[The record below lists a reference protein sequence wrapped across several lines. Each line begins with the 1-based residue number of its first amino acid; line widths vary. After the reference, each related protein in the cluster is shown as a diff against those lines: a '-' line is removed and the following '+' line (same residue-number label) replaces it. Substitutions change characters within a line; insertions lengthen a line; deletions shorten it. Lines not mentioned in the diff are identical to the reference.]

1 MPYRIGKYTLG
12 MEIPPVIISSAAVG
26 SKKESEGPLKECFDY
41 MEQDSYFGETT
52 WEKAESR
59 IQREAVNHALRK
71 AELDPADIDYIFA
84 GDLLNQC
91 TSSVYGLRELGI
103 PLYGLYGACSTM
115 AESLGIATVFV
126 DSGAAERCIAVTA
139 SHFCS
144 AERQF
149 RFPLEYAGQRTPTSQ
164 WTVTGGGAAV
174 VGRGNKPPYIRAIT
188 TGTVEDYG
196 IKDANN
202 MGAAMAPAASATIC
216 RFFKD
221 TNLKPDQ
228 FDMIVTGDLGYVGS
242 GILLELTEKA
252 GVDIHRQHKD
262 CGLLIFDREKQPDV
276 QAGGSGC
283 GCGGSVLCGHILPQI
298 QNGTLKN
305 VLFIATGALMSTT
318 IVQQGDTIPG
328 IAHLVYLSSE
338 AEDGK
343 ITLPKKNCGCV
354 HGGRKGEPV

>member
-1 MPYRIGKYTLG
+1 MPYRIGKYTLAL
-12 MEIPPVIISSAAVG
+12 EKPPIILSCASVG
-26 SKKESEGPLKECFDY
+26 SKKEGEGPLKDCFDY
-41 MEQDSYFGETT
+41 MEQDSYFGQNT

-59 IQREAVNHALRK
+59 IQREAVNRALAK
-71 AELDPADIDYIFA
+71 GELDPSDIDYVFA

-103 PLYGLYGACSTM
+103 PLFGLYGACSTM
-115 AESLGIATVFV
+115 AESLSLASIFV
-126 DSGAAERCIAVTA
+126 DSGAGGKCVAVTS

-174 VGRGNKPPYIRAIT
+174 IGRGEAPPFIRAIT

-221 TNLKPDQ
+221 TGLQPDQ

-242 GILLELTEKA
+242 GILLELTEKE
-252 GVDIHRQHKD
+252 GIDIHRQHQD
-262 CGLLIFDREKQPDV
+262 CGLLIFDREKQPEV

-283 GCGGSVLCGHILPQI
+283 GCSGSVLCGHILPQI
-298 QNGTLKN
+298 QKGSLKN

-318 IVQQGDTIPG
+318 SVQQGDTIPG
-328 IAHLVYLSSE
+328 IAHLVYLSFNM
-338 AEDGK
+338 EDIK
-343 ITLPKKNCGCV
+343 FTNPEKNCCV
-354 HGGRKGEPV
+354 HGGRKGGA

>member
-12 MEIPPVIISSAAVG
+12 LEMPPTVVSYASVG
-26 SKKESEGPLKECFDY
+26 SKKEGEGPLKDDFDY
-41 MEQDSYFGETT
+41 IEMDSYFGEDT

-59 IQREAVNHALRK
+59 IQREAINRALEK
-71 AELDPADIDYIFA
+71 GELDPSDIDYVFA

-91 TSSVYGLRELGI
+91 TSSSYGLRELGI
-103 PLYGLYGACSTM
+103 PLFGLYGACSTM
-115 AESLGIATVFV
+115 AESLSLASIFI
-126 DSGAAERCIAVTA
+126 DSRAAERCAAVTS

-164 WTVTGGGAAV
+164 WTVTGGGAVIIGSRKKAPYVRAV
-174 VGRGNKPPYIRAIT
+174 T

-196 IKDANN
+196 IKDVNN
-202 MGAAMAPAASATIC
+202 MGAAMAPAASATIQ

-221 TNLKPDQ
+221 TGMKPDQ

-242 GILLELTEKA
+242 GILLELLEKQ
-252 GVDIHRQHKD
+252 GLDIHRQHKD
-262 CGLLIFDREKQPDV
+262 CGLMIFDRESQPEV

-283 GCGGSVLCGHILPQI
+283 GCSGSVLCGHILPKI
-298 QNGTLKN
+298 QQGKLKE

-318 IVQQGDTIPG
+318 SVQQGGTIPG

-338 AEDGK
+338 AESGK
-343 ITLPKKNCGCV
+343 LPKQEQEIHCSC
-354 HGGRKGEPV
+354 GGRKGKG